1 MKNDPFEEVLP
12 LCKKTNVLI
21 QEVFNNPEIVM
32 GKLVQ
37 NIYTSKLQVRT
48 WVKIQDESQ
57 GLPWL
62 RICCS
67 QHFSQME
74 KVGAKWIDLSQGFS
88 KKVMSRSCFV
98 FNSLPTRGD
107 FCHLLITFANSLDP
121 DQARQNVGPDLYP
134 YCLTPWWYF

>member
-48 WVKIQDESQ
+48 WVKIKDQSQ

-62 RICCS
+62 RICC
-67 QHFSQME
+67 
-74 KVGAKWIDLSQGFS
+74 
-88 KKVMSRSCFV
+88 
-98 FNSLPTRGD
+98 
-107 FCHLLITFANSLDP
+107 
-121 DQARQNVGPDLYP
+121 
-134 YCLTPWWYF
+134 